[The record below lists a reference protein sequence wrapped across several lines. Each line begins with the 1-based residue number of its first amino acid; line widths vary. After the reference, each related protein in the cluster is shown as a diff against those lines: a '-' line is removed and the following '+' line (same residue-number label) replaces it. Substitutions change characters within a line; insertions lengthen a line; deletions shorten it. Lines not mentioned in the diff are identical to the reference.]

1 MLSVS
6 AQRDSERADIELERQ
21 GGAVEPRAELNEL
34 AMIYVKRGLEK
45 DLTSPSRSNCH
56 AQRRTAGGDPAAVH
70 F

>member
-21 GGAVEPRAELNEL
+21 ECAVDPRAELNEL

-45 DLTSPSRSNCH
+45 ELHRQAASNCH